1 MTKEFRY
8 KGFTSPNGTIV
19 PDDVFDV
26 LAPEL
31 TEAELRVLL
40 YVIRK
45 TFGWK
50 KNEDAISVSQMVNGV
65 KTRDGRVM
73 DKGTGMSKSAVWRG
87 ANGLVAKGILNRQ
100 QSQSE
105 NGEYETNVYSLRFFA
120 EADEERVGEI
130 KSENKG
136 VSLQES
142 NPVSPKEPPPLSKR
156 VTVPLQKSTQPTSLQ
171 PTSLQETEISLSN
184 IRKGKNAELNVDN
197 FGDNS
202 ASQPINPPRNA
213 PHSSKQ
219 EAANAVPTT
228 PTSAVS
234 HMDTAPTTPHLP
246 NDAPEATGAVLKRGR
261 GRPPKQPYSEDRQ
274 QITAYIQDFAREM
287 GDTAPLKSSVTRA
300 DNLYQASGHPIAR
313 FIAAMYQARAKTK
326 ERTAAIHGTPSAA
339 EPFAPKAKMA
349 YFFALLEDELG
360 MRETGQLP
368 LNA

>member
-120 EADEERVGEI
+120 ESDEEQFEEI
-130 KSENKG
+130 KSASRG

-142 NPVSPKEPPPLSKR
+142 NPISAKEPPPLSKR
-156 VTVPLQKSTQPTSLQ
+156 VTVTLQKSTQPTSLQ
-171 PTSLQETEISLSN
+171 QTEINPSN
-184 IRKGKNAELNVDN
+184 IRMHKNAELIVDN
-197 FGDNS
+197 SESQSITPHRNGSS
-202 ASQPINPPRNA
+202 APPPRTVSRPDINRA
-213 PHSSKQ
+213 SS
-219 EAANAVPTT
+219 VGP
-228 PTSAVS
+228 S
-234 HMDTAPTTPHLP
+234 DTAFVSRDQRLP
-246 NDAPEATGAVLKRGR
+246 SEPEAIGTVLKRGR
-261 GRPPKQPYSEDRQ
+261 GRPPKQPYDEARL
-274 QITAYIQDFAREM
+274 QIQAYLQDFAREL
-287 GDTAPLKSSVTRA
+287 GDQAPIKSSVSRA
-300 DNLYQASGHPIAR
+300 YNLYIESGVPIAR
-313 FIAAMYQARAKTK
+313 FIDALYQARAKTQ
-326 ERTAAIHGTPSAA
+326 ERSASIKSRPDPTQ
-339 EPFAPKAKMA
+339 PFAPKAKMA
-349 YFFALLEDELG
+349 YYFAVLEDELG
-360 MRETGQLP
+360 LRAD
-368 LNA
+368 NATDTARAVNTSR